1 MQTTMRRSVFLRAVV
16 ALAVSTF
23 AGACAS
29 TGSAGIAVPHPFPIP
44 GHQGRARIEPPPDPQ
59 RAAVDEPQ
67 PSSGDAINSYALVGT
82 ALSLRGTPYRDGG
95 SDPTGFDCSGF
106 TQYVF
111 AKYGVVLPR
120 EVRDQFQQGKS
131 VKNDELAAGDLL
143 FFTTVAPGA
152 THVGIAIGGDQF
164 VHAPSSTGVVRVE
177 RLSVTYWSTRYV
189 GARRI
194 E

>member
-1 MQTTMRRSVFLRAVV
+1 MRRSVFLRATL
-16 ALAVSTF
+16 ALAVSTL
-23 AGACAS
+23 AAACVS
-29 TGSAGIAVPHPFPIP
+29 TGGSRVNVPRPFPVP
-44 GHQGRARIEPPPDPQ
+44 GGAGNGRAPSQEAPARPEPL
-59 RAAVDEPQ
+59 AVDEP
-67 PSSGDAINSYALVGT
+67 PGPAGDAVDSYALVGT
-82 ALSLRGTPYRDGG
+82 ALSLRGAPYRNGG
-95 SDPTGFDCSGF
+95 SDPGGFDCSGF

-131 VKNDELAAGDLL
+131 VKDEELSAGDLL
-143 FFTTVAPGA
+143 FFTTVAPGP

-177 RLSVTYWSTRYV
+177 HLSSSYWSPRYL

-194 E
+194 M